1 MDQKTEVKLN
11 SNFSGIALDMIK
23 NKYNIIKSGIQGVG
37 DTAHN
42 LEISSHFEFLLSTS
56 IGIYPRCFFFTAY
69 QLID

>member
-23 NKYNIIKSGIQGVG
+23 NQYNIIKAGIQGVG

-42 LEISSHFEFLLSTS
+42 QEICSHFEFLLSTC
-56 IGIYPRCFFFTAY
+56 IGIYPRCFFFTTY